1 MPQQFNRSDQSVSPA
16 LPRPLSV
23 LRADPERLLG
33 VRAGSGTAVNSGFAG
48 LVAIVLTT
56 FFFYGVYLFPEGP
69 FRSMLLE
76 RGPTQ
81 YIAVFLGLWCAVIL
95 VFKKRKL
102 SIQRRALRH
111 AVIPEN
117 HEFVLTTTS
126 ADQVIRAIYAIA
138 DDPQRFL
145 VYNRILIALT
155 SLKNLGRASD
165 VDDILRSIG
174 ERDESTHQTSFAT
187 LGGFLWAIP
196 VLGFIGTV
204 LGLASAIGNFS
215 SLLDNQTDVSGI
227 VGSLKEVTGGL
238 STAFETTLLALVIA
252 LVLQLWITSQK
263 KAEEVFLD
271 DCQDY
276 GLRQI
281 VSRIKV
287 QREQEPN

>member
-1 MPQQFNRSDQSVSPA
+1 M
-16 LPRPLSV
+16 
-23 LRADPERLLG
+23 
-33 VRAGSGTAVNSGFAG
+33 
-48 LVAIVLTT
+48 
-56 FFFYGVYLFPEGP
+56 
-69 FRSMLLE
+69 
-76 RGPTQ
+76 
-81 YIAVFLGLWCAVIL
+81 
-95 VFKKRKL
+95 
-102 SIQRRALRH
+102 
-111 AVIPEN
+111 
-117 HEFVLTTTS
+117 
-126 ADQVIRAIYAIA
+126 
-138 DDPQRFL
+138 
-145 VYNRILIALT
+145 
-155 SLKNLGRASD
+155 
-165 VDDILRSIG
+165 
-174 ERDESTHQTSFAT
+174 
-187 LGGFLWAIP
+187 
-196 VLGFIGTV
+196 LGFIGTV